1 MQNRGKRPEEIK
13 GFRPPLPAFLS
24 FFQSSVLLN
33 SQENLAIELT
43 PEAQEGHRIECD
55 NIHSDSDCACE

>member
-1 MQNRGKRPEEIK
+1 MRNRDKRPEEIK
-13 GFRPPLPAFLS
+13 DFHPRLLAFLS

-43 PEAQEGHRIECD
+43 PEAQEGYRVEYY
-55 NIHSDSDCACE
+55 NIHSESDCACE